1 MKSSIQDQS
10 DRNRP
15 IAIRLTPIERSS
27 SAKTWAPGSLLRV
40 IGLALVSGALMVGNP
55 GTAIAQDE
63 SGFRLPPPPPGGPG
77 GPGMR
82 GPGGPGMRGP
92 GGPGMRGPGPGPAL
106 IWVGTATE
114 GEDELPAR
122 VFLLPPPPPRP
133 DASDSDTTDASSD
146 DTDSAD
152 STDSTDSTD
161 AADSSDSS
169 VDDGTVSESMAFLGR
184 GPGFGPHPP
193 PMGPPH
199 PGELRIGNVILFIKP
214 TSAEIE
220 DAATDSED
228 GLPRPPRLKS
238 LQAELIRSPRLG
250 PDASDSEDSSEP
262 QSIGTLEFTITAGE
276 SEGSPATVSGTAT
289 ITDPQRCSPA

>member
-1 MKSSIQDQS
+1 
-10 DRNRP
+10 
-15 IAIRLTPIERSS
+15 
-27 SAKTWAPGSLLRV
+27 
-40 IGLALVSGALMVGNP
+40 
-55 GTAIAQDE
+55 
-63 SGFRLPPPPPGGPG
+63 
-77 GPGMR
+77 
-82 GPGGPGMRGP
+82 
-92 GGPGMRGPGPGPAL
+92 MRGPGPGPAL

-289 ITDPQRCSPA
+289 ITDPDSGESKTFTLSGEVRTFGPPPPPPGFADASGDDTSDDASDDASDDTSDSADSDSGDVLASDDNLSDGTATGDF